1 VEVIKLNGKPY
12 LTRDE
17 IFYAIEQHVISMEM
31 AHYHEI
37 SPAIGDI
44 QPEIAD
50 NVAIKLA
57 DFQNIFLD
65 HFKKEKYLKAELAID
80 FAKEKM
86 FDPKSMKVGKFQ
98 SAAFGM
104 RINADP
110 DAVIR
115 YVFNVCM
122 EVCASDFRKL
132 GELNR

>member
-1 VEVIKLNGKPY
+1 MIKLNGKTY
-12 LTRDE
+12 LNKDE

-50 NVAIKLA
+50 NVAKKLA
-57 DFQNIFLD
+57 DFQQIFLD
-65 HFKKEKYLKAELAID
+65 HFEKEKYLKAELAVD
-80 FAKEKM
+80 FAKKKM
-86 FDPKSMKVGKFQ
+86 FDPKTTKVGKYK
-98 SAAFGM
+98 SGAFGM
-104 RINADP
+104 RISAND
-110 DAVIR
+110 DEVVR

-132 GELNR
+132 GDLSK

>member
-1 VEVIKLNGKPY
+1 MIKLNGKTY
-12 LTRDE
+12 LNKDE

-50 NVAIKLA
+50 NVAKKLA
-57 DFQNIFLD
+57 DFQQIFLD
-65 HFKKEKYLKAELAID
+65 HFKKEKYLKAELAVD
-80 FAKEKM
+80 FAKQKM
-86 FDPKSMKVGKFQ
+86 FDPKTTKVGKYQ
-98 SAAFGM
+98 SGAFGM
-104 RINADP
+104 RINAKD
-110 DAVIR
+110 DVVVR

-132 GELNR
+132 GELPQ

>member
-1 VEVIKLNGKPY
+1 MIKLNGKTY
-12 LTRDE
+12 LSRDE

-50 NVAIKLA
+50 NVAKKLG
-57 DFQNIFLD
+57 DFQQIFLD
-65 HFKKEKYLKAELAID
+65 HFKKEKYLKAELAVD
-80 FAKEKM
+80 FAKQKM
-86 FDPKSMKVGKFQ
+86 FDPKTTKVGKYQ
-98 SAAFGM
+98 SGAFGM
-104 RINADP
+104 RITAKD
-110 DAVIR
+110 DAVVR

-132 GELNR
+132 GDLV